1 VAIVTIDYYLNTYY
15 GEPIAAEEFPR
26 YEARAEQLVN
36 AVTRG
41 RYTALLAQLTSAG
54 HTAAA
59 EGLTTA
65 YSNAICAQ
73 IEYYVANGLLAVTTG
88 QSGES
93 FTVGKVSV
101 SSAGSGSSF
110 AQRGAAMLSP
120 AAQMYL
126 EQTGL
131 MGRSVAVPVEPFA
144 PFPLEVW

>member
-1 VAIVTIDYYLNTYY
+1 MAVVTLTYY
-15 GEPIAAEEFPR
+15 TDTYIGEPIPATEFPR

-36 AVTRG
+36 AVCRG
-41 RYTALLAQLTSAG
+41 RYAPVLASLTAKG

-59 EGLTTA
+59 EALTTA

-73 IEYYVANGLLAVTTG
+73 IEYYVSNGLLAITTG
-88 QSGES
+88 QAGES

-101 SSAGSGSSF
+101 SSGNNSESF
-110 AQRGAAMLSP
+110 KTRGAAMLSP

-131 MGRSVAVPVEPFA
+131 MGRGLSVPVEPFV
-144 PFPLEVW
+144 PFPLGVW